1 MSEGEFKQQIELM
14 SEDEFDFHKILRF
27 VHVGHG
33 LNQLRK
39 YFHKILPSNCMD
51 GVTEEYIEKFVFLS

>member
-1 MSEGEFKQQIELM
+1 MSKEEFKLEIELM
-14 SEDEFDFHKILRF
+14 SEDGFDFRKILRF
-27 VHVGHG
+27 VHIDHG

-51 GVTEEYIEKFVFLS
+51 GVIEE